1 LKVSV
6 VARTWRHVRQ
16 GAQEGD
22 FLTCLVTVAKQ
33 EVPRNISED
42 GSFPGS
48 FVEQS
53 GKASVVVFR
62 TYALHNKIWVGYVGL
77 VTISA
82 KSNAV
87 PA

>member
-1 LKVSV
+1 
-6 VARTWRHVRQ
+6 
-16 GAQEGD
+16 
-22 FLTCLVTVAKQ
+22 LVTVAKQ

-42 GSFPGS
+42 GSVPDG

-62 TYALHNKIWVGYVGL
+62 TCALHNKVWIGYVRL